1 MTDNANA
8 RAANMP
14 ALRQQQPDAPPP
26 STDLRDPIPEWDPEE
41 VHLRDYLDVLLRRK
55 WLVINALLL
64 TFVTTLIVTLAQPK
78 LYQASATLEVA
89 PKDQNVT
96 KFEEIAESGIA
107 TREFYETQVQLLQSR
122 EMARRVA
129 RTLDLRH
136 HPVVAEL
143 LFSDEAP
150 GLLARTKTAVKDLV
164 FFFIPDKDEAE
175 TQPAAV
181 DLATLEEARLVNFIE
196 GNLTVTPS
204 RTAMLIEVAFLSPDR
219 QLSQAVVNGLTHE
232 FVQWQMEKKMEA
244 SDLARGFL
252 MKQID
257 RAKINLEQAEE
268 ALNRFA
274 QAAGIV
280 SLDSRQNSILGQL
293 EDLNRALAEAEA
305 DMIGKQAVYKQ
316 ALKDGPAILPEVME
330 SSLISGLKAEYANLQ
345 AEYEKLSVTFKD
357 DYPTVRALLGR
368 MHSIENRIGQ
378 EERKI
383 FETVRN
389 RYEAAAE
396 KVTALKE
403 RAAAQQ
409 QAAMDLNERATQYK
423 IMAREVETNKQ
434 IYQSLLERAR
444 EIESMAGVSSSNIHI
459 VDAARLPI
467 LPAKPDV
474 GRNLLLAVVLG
485 LFAGVGLAFFLE
497 YFTDQIAN
505 PDEIT
510 DRFQI
515 PILGVVPLAKTE
527 NGSLDKAFVN
537 DPKSFFAEALRT
549 TKVSLQLSGAGPH
562 TRSFVVTSSS
572 PGEGKTTLAANLA
585 MSFAAGGERVVVVDT
600 DLRRP
605 RLHKIFGENGAS
617 ATTGLS
623 TFLAGAGAASGL
635 VQRDGVPGV
644 SFIAAGPNPPNPVEL
659 LASRRFGLLI
669 DKLEQHFDRVI
680 VDAPPMQGF
689 ADTLVVSRHVGGVVL
704 VCSSGETTREA
715 LKHFKKSILGIN
727 GTILGCI
734 INKVDLSRRYGYPSY
749 YYKYYGYHKYYG
761 DAARKG
767 EAQKRISA

>member
-1 MTDNANA
+1 MTDQSNERDNNA
-8 RAANMP
+8 P
-14 ALRQQQPDAPPP
+14 ALRQAQPPPP
-26 STDLRDPIPEWDPEE
+26 STDLRDPIPDWDPEE

-55 WLVINALLL
+55 WLIINALLL

-89 PKDQNVT
+89 PKDQKVT
-96 KFEEIAESGIA
+96 KFEEIAESGVA

-122 EMARRVA
+122 EMARRVVQA
-129 RTLDLRH
+129 LDLRH
-136 HPVVAEL
+136 DPVVAEL
-143 LFSDEAP
+143 LFSEETP
-150 GLLARTKTAVKDLV
+150 GVLARFKLGLKRLV
-164 FFFIPDKDEAE
+164 SALLPDKDE
-175 TQPAAV
+175 PAGQSAPV
-181 DLATLEEARLVNFIE
+181 DAATLEEARLVGFIAE
-196 GNLTVTPS
+196 NLTVTPS
-204 RTAMLIEVAFLSPDR
+204 RTAMLVEVAYLSPDR
-219 QLSQAVVNGLTHE
+219 KLSQAVVNGLTRE
-232 FVQWQMEKKMEA
+232 FVQWHMEKKMEA

-257 RAKINLEQAEE
+257 RAKISLEQAEE
-268 ALNRFA
+268 ELNRFA
-274 QAAGIV
+274 QVAGIV
-280 SLDSRQNSILGQL
+280 SMDSRQNSILVQL
-293 EDLNRALAEAEA
+293 EDLNSALAEAEA
-305 DMIGKQAVYKQ
+305 DMIGKQAIYKQ
-316 ALKDGPAILPEVME
+316 AVKDGPSVLPEVMD
-330 SSLISGLKAEYANLQ
+330 SDLISNLKSQYASLQ

-368 MHSIENRIGQ
+368 MRSTENRVRE

-396 KVTALKE
+396 RVAALKE
-403 RAAAQQ
+403 RVAAQQ

-474 GRNLLLAVVLG
+474 RRNLLLAVVLG

-515 PILGVVPLAKTE
+515 PILGVVPLAKAE
-527 NGSLDKAFVN
+527 NGSLDKAFVS

-549 TKVSLQLSGAGPH
+549 TKVSLQLSGAGGH
-562 TRSFVVTSSS
+562 TRSFVVTSTR
-572 PGEGKTTLAANLA
+572 PEEGKTTLAANLA
-585 MSFAAGGERVVVVDT
+585 MSFAAGGERVVVVDA

-605 RLHKIFGENGAS
+605 RLHKVFGENGNNA
-617 ATTGLS
+617 TGLS
-623 TFLAGAGAASGL
+623 TFLAGRNEASGL
-635 VQRDGVPGV
+635 VRHNGMPGV
-644 SFIAAGPNPPNPVEL
+644 SYIAAGPCPPNPVEL
-659 LASRRFGLLI
+659 LASRRFGLLVR
-669 DKLEQHFDRVI
+669 KLEQHFDRVI
-680 VDAPPMQGF
+680 LDAPPMQGF

-704 VCSSGETTREA
+704 VCSAGETTREG
-715 LKHFKKSILGIN
+715 LKHFKKSVLGIK

-734 INKVDLSRRYGYPSY
+734 INKVNLNRRYGYPSY
-749 YYKYYGYHKYYG
+749 YYQYYGYHGYYG
-761 DAARKG
+761 DGAKKEA
-767 EAQKRISA
+767 AQKQISA

>member
-1 MTDNANA
+1 
-8 RAANMP
+8 
-14 ALRQQQPDAPPP
+14 DA
-26 STDLRDPIPEWDPEE
+26 
-41 VHLRDYLDVLLRRK
+41 
-55 WLVINALLL
+55 
-64 TFVTTLIVTLAQPK
+64 
-78 LYQASATLEVA
+78 
-89 PKDQNVT
+89 
-96 KFEEIAESGIA
+96 
-107 TREFYETQVQLLQSR
+107 
-122 EMARRVA
+122 
-129 RTLDLRH
+129 
-136 HPVVAEL
+136 
-143 LFSDEAP
+143 
-150 GLLARTKTAVKDLV
+150 
-164 FFFIPDKDEAE
+164 
-175 TQPAAV
+175 
-181 DLATLEEARLVNFIE
+181 ATLEESRLVDFISE
-196 GNLTVTPS
+196 NLTVTPS
-204 RTAMLIEVAFLSPDR
+204 RTAMLIEVAFLSPER
-219 QLSQAVVNGLTHE
+219 KLSQAVVNGLTHE

-257 RAKINLEQAEE
+257 RAKISLEQAEE
-268 ALNRFA
+268 ELNRFA

-280 SLDSRQNSILGQL
+280 SLDSRQNAILVQL
-293 EDLNRALAEAEA
+293 EDLNSALAEAEA
-305 DMIGKQAVYKQ
+305 DMIGKQALYTQ
-316 ALKDGPAILPEVME
+316 ALKDGPSILPEVMD
-330 SSLISGLKAEYANLQ
+330 SGLISELKGEYARLQ

-357 DYPTVRALLGR
+357 DYPAVRALLGR
-368 MHSIENRIGQ
+368 MRSIENRLR
-378 EERKI
+378 EEEGKI

-396 KVTALKE
+396 KVAALKE

-474 GRNLLLAVVLG
+474 RRNLLLAVVLG

-505 PDEIT
+505 PDEIA

-515 PILGVVPLAKTE
+515 PILGVVPLARTE
-527 NGSLDKAFVN
+527 NGNLDKAFVS

-549 TKVSLQLSGAGPH
+549 TKVSLQLSGAGQRS
-562 TRSFVVTSSS
+562 RSFVITSTR
-572 PGEGKTTLAANLA
+572 PEEGKTTLAANLA
-585 MSFAAGGERVVVVDT
+585 MSFAAGGERVVVVDA

-605 RLHKIFGENGAS
+605 RVHKIFGENGAS
-617 ATTGLS
+617 AATGLS
-623 TFLAGAGAASGL
+623 TFLAGRGEASGL
-635 VQRDGVPGV
+635 VRRDGVPGV
-644 SFIAAGPNPPNPVEL
+644 SYIAAGPCPPNPVEL

-680 VDAPPMQGF
+680 IDAPPMQGF

-704 VCSSGETTREA
+704 VCSAGETTREG
-715 LKHFKKSILGIN
+715 LRHFKKSVLGIN

-734 INKVDLSRRYGYPSY
+734 INKVNLNRRYGYPA

-767 EAQKRISA
+767 EKRIEA

>member
-1 MTDNANA
+1 M
-8 RAANMP
+8 
-14 ALRQQQPDAPPP
+14 
-26 STDLRDPIPEWDPEE
+26 DLRDPIPEWDPEE
-41 VHLRDYLDVLLRRK
+41 VHLRDYLEVILRRK
-55 WLVINALLL
+55 WLIINALLL
-64 TFVTTLIVTLAQPK
+64 TFVTTLIVTLAQDK
-78 LYQASATLEVA
+78 QYMATATLEVA
-89 PKDQNVT
+89 PKEQKVT

-107 TREFYETQVQLLQSR
+107 TREFYETQVQLLQGR

-129 RTLDLRH
+129 QALDLRR

-150 GLLARTKTAVKDLV
+150 GLPARFKAGLKEMVL
-164 FFFIPDKDEAE
+164 FFIPGSRDGGRSDEID
-175 TQPAAV
+175 TV
-181 DLATLEEARLVNFIE
+181 TVEEERLVDFIVE
-196 GNLTVTPS
+196 NLTVTPS
-204 RTAMLIEVAFLSPDR
+204 RTAMLIEVAFLSPER
-219 QLSQAVVNGLTHE
+219 ELSRDVVNGLTHE
-232 FVQWQMEKKMEA
+232 FVQWHMEKKMDA

-257 RAKINLEQAEE
+257 RAKINLEKAEE
-268 ALNRFA
+268 ELNRFA
-274 QAAGIV
+274 QVAGIV
-280 SLDSRQNSILGQL
+280 SMDSRQNSILVQL
-293 EDLNRALAEAEA
+293 EDLNSALAEAEA
-305 DMIGKQAVYKQ
+305 DMIGKRAVYQQAV
-316 ALKDGPAILPEVME
+316 KDGPSVLPEVMA
-330 SSLISGLKAEYANLQ
+330 SNLIGELKGEYARLQ

-357 DYPTVRALLGR
+357 DYPAVRALLGR
-368 MHSIENRIGQ
+368 MRSIENRLR
-378 EERKI
+378 EEEQKI

-396 KVTALKE
+396 RVAALKE
-403 RAAAQQ
+403 RVAAQQ

-444 EIESMAGVSSSNIHI
+444 EIESMAGISSSNIHI
-459 VDAARLPI
+459 VDVARLPI
-467 LPAKPDV
+467 LPAKPKV

-515 PILGVVPLAKTE
+515 PILGVVPLAKAD
-527 NGSLDKAFVN
+527 NGRLDRAFVSE
-537 DPKSFFAEALRT
+537 PQSFFAEALRT
-549 TKVSLQLSGAGPH
+549 TKVSLQLSGAGRH
-562 TRSFVVTSSS
+562 TRSFVITSTR
-572 PGEGKTTLAANLA
+572 PGEGKTTLTANLA
-585 MSFAAGGERVVVVDT
+585 MSFAAGGERVVIVDA

-617 ATTGLS
+617 SQTGLS
-623 TFLAGAGAASGL
+623 TFLAGAGDDSEL
-635 VQRDGVPGV
+635 VRRDGVPGV
-644 SFIAAGPNPPNPVEL
+644 SFISAGPCPPNPVEL
-659 LASRRFGLLI
+659 LASRCFGQLI
-669 DKLEQHFDRVI
+669 RKLEKHFDRVL

-704 VCSSGETTREA
+704 VCSAGETTREA
-715 LKHFKKSILGIN
+715 LKHFKKSVLGIN

-734 INKVDLSRRYGYPSY
+734 INKVNLNRRYGYPS

-761 DAARKG
+761 DAAKKG
-767 EAQKRISA
+767 GENKRIEA